1 MNKELL
7 GRPLDSGSFQPARN
21 DEDLGQSTLTE
32 AHGDHAG
39 GKTGSYEAWIEK
51 RRPFLMRD

>member
-7 GRPLDSGSFQPARN
+7 GRPLDRDSLQPVRN
-21 DEDLGQSTLTE
+21 DKDLSQSALTE

-39 GKTGSYEAWIEK
+39 GKTGS
-51 RRPFLMRD
+51 